1 MFGLLQ
7 VDGNIVMSSEVG
19 AKLPT
24 VEEDSVILPK
34 V

>member
-1 MFGLLQ
+1 MVVLFQ

-24 VEEDSVILPK
+24 VEEDRVILPK